1 MLTTKSGLQ
10 LKSSLTLFVRKHTT
24 TNPIFG
30 FERRHKQT
38 LLSTTI
44 WLNHW
49 ISLLPR
55 MCFYTFSHG
64 CCELLASSKS
74 CTAPR
79 SSLWCLC
86 NLGLEGSEEFVK
98 SVNCPNHNEWD
109 IIWPNYN
116 ISPTWISLK
125 EGDFPSLAT
134 FWDEVLWRCYDLT
147 RYNWIF
153 SMMYSQ
159 FTVIFFKDHAISSVF
174 VGLYHG
180 LLYLLLPTRHLS
192 NRISL
197 WGKHT
202 DDVGSFLDN
211 LDMDWT
217 CLDAP
222 ATCAVLVKTAH
233 FLRNQARYTF
243 PETNTFR
250 SISEAL
256 AKNKRANPV
265 AIGICWV

>member
-1 MLTTKSGLQ
+1 MRTSKWHSSSPIFGVKMKHIYFNPPPRETYINYLLCGEHFLAVSISIWRWSSLPLSPPRGRHRNTTWTDCPLLEFQIHNKSLTSVLIISPVGPEKNSLSLHVLLLDTSRDSPNNPFWPKTTFKQHFPWWLPSQNFLPIVCLCWKWRGTREFHTEFVGSLTWTFVYCALLCHFAMLTTKSGLQ
-10 LKSSLTLFVRKHTT
+10 LKSSSTLFVRKHTT

-98 SVNCPNHNEWD
+98 
-109 IIWPNYN
+109 
-116 ISPTWISLK
+116 
-125 EGDFPSLAT
+125 
-134 FWDEVLWRCYDLT
+134 
-147 RYNWIF
+147 
-153 SMMYSQ
+153 
-159 FTVIFFKDHAISSVF
+159 
-174 VGLYHG
+174 
-180 LLYLLLPTRHLS
+180 
-192 NRISL
+192 
-197 WGKHT
+197 
-202 DDVGSFLDN
+202 
-211 LDMDWT
+211 
-217 CLDAP
+217 
-222 ATCAVLVKTAH
+222 
-233 FLRNQARYTF
+233 
-243 PETNTFR
+243 
-250 SISEAL
+250 
-256 AKNKRANPV
+256 
-265 AIGICWV
+265 